1 LRPHNR
7 SIRGG
12 LFRIQKSLPEFL
24 SAAARSAAA
33 TDALHDANLLQDIKK
48 RLGVAA
54 LEAEMAD
61 HFGYDWIEVEGNNTG
76 NSRNGTSSKRITDGG
91 RVLGRSLDTQS
102 SRFARCLTQAPGPS
116 TIRAT

>member
-1 LRPHNR
+1 MRPHNR

-12 LFRIQKSLPEFL
+12 LFRILKSLPEFL

-61 HFGYDWIEVEGNNTG
+61 HFGYEWIEVEGNNTG
-76 NSRNGTSSKRITDGG
+76 NSRNGS
-91 RVLGRSLDTQS
+91 S
-102 SRFARCLTQAPGPS
+102 SRRNVGHTVRRVDMLNALQAGDS
-116 TIRAT
+116 HSGFIS